1 MNKNSYLICV
11 TYNHLWDR
19 WGGNWSCGEISY
31 FNTWQMWRH
40 LKFTLFFS
48 RKICFMTIMRFWA
61 KKNWVKNCAHGEK
74 KWQIWGI
81 GQTLQIVEAEVR
93 YWFELGVQQFEAQ
106 MWVWGTVKSKD
117 SVKNIAV
124 PTNGKGQV
132 WYLFELEVWK
142 CVKRYSKEEWGG
154 REPNHCICMA
164 SSEWGTNLS
173 TFGTKLW
180 STDVS
185 VRYNKEQ

>member
-1 MNKNSYLICV
+1 
-11 TYNHLWDR
+11 
-19 WGGNWSCGEISY
+19 
-31 FNTWQMWRH
+31 
-40 LKFTLFFS
+40 
-48 RKICFMTIMRFWA
+48 MTIMRFWA

-74 KWQIWGI
+74 KLQIWGI
-81 GQTLQIVEAEVR
+81 GQTLQIVETEVR

-164 SSEWGTNLS
+164 SSEWGTNLRPWGREQNFEAQ
-173 TFGTKLW
+173 TWVWGTTKSSNLGIGTNIVFKD
-180 STDVS
+180 SLTAIKRCSARDGISPKIFPFLYRPLTEFVL
-185 VRYNKEQ
+185 

>member
-1 MNKNSYLICV
+1 
-11 TYNHLWDR
+11 
-19 WGGNWSCGEISY
+19 
-31 FNTWQMWRH
+31 
-40 LKFTLFFS
+40 
-48 RKICFMTIMRFWA
+48 MTIMRFCA

-173 TFGTKLW
+173 TLGRRVQNFEAQMWVWGTTKSSKTIICRSGTNWVLKD
-180 STDVS
+180 SLTAIKRCSARDGIS
-185 VRYNKEQ
+185 PKFSHFFIDP

>member
-1 MNKNSYLICV
+1 M
-11 TYNHLWDR
+11 
-19 WGGNWSCGEISY
+19 GGKLV
-31 FNTWQMWRH
+31 MWRNFIFQYMTDV
-40 LKFTLFFS
+40 KTSKVYPVFFL
-48 RKICFMTIMRFWA
+48 KICFMTIMRFWA

-106 MWVWGTVKSKD
+106 MWVWGSVKSKD

-173 TFGTKLW
+173 TFGGAGTKLW

-185 VRYNKEQ
+185 VRYNEEQ